1 MQLGKHRRYFHLSAP
16 HPVRPIHVNDLWG
29 TRFKGLGLR
38 RKNTSQNAEM
48 GGGSWLPTSGL
59 HLPLPRT
66 FSLQV
71 LGMGEETLR
80 ATSLWVNCPHS
91 HPCEESQ
98 TLLGFLEDLTPGP
111 AGSNLSI
118 SHVYSKPRSFR
129 LSHAVLCCI
138 VPRHGNQSAPHCSDN
153 LLLQHSLGWAH
164 HSFAP
169 QYSFLLPLWTWIP
182 FQPFC
187 A

>member
-1 MQLGKHRRYFHLSAP
+1 MICGAQDLKGWDWEGRTPLRMPRWEVGVGFLQVGCIYLFPERLVYKFLGWERRHSGPWAFGWI
-16 HPVRPIHVNDLWG
+16 VPIHIHV
-29 TRFKGLGLR
+29 
-38 RKNTSQNAEM
+38 RKAKPCL
-48 GGGSWLPTSGL
+48 GSWNISPLDLQDPTSA
-59 HLPLPRT
+59 
-66 FSLQV
+66 SL
-71 LGMGEETLR
+71 TC
-80 ATSLWVNCPHS
+80 TN
-91 HPCEESQ
+91 
-98 TLLGFLEDLTPGP
+98 
-111 AGSNLSI
+111 
-118 SHVYSKPRSFR
+118 SKPRSFR